1 MLFWGVFRDRLKYTK
16 IKPVDKND
24 DIYEVSDYRP
34 VSLLTSFSK
43 IFETVIQRWI
53 LKNLTNYILSTE
65 SYGFRLGLRNDN
77 ANYKLTIE
85 I

>member
-1 MLFWGVFRDRLKYTK
+1 MLFWGVFPDTLKYAE
-16 IKPVDKND
+16 IKPPHKND
-24 DIYEVSDYRP
+24 DRCEVSNYRP

-43 IFETVIQRWI
+43 ISETVIQRWI